1 MKIYKNN
8 ISHEEVYL
16 TIKEYLKSIHEILD
30 DTLGE
35 KTPLRYT
42 YKNISVL

>member
-16 TIKEYLKSIHEILD
+16 TIKEHFKSIHEILD

-35 KTPLRYT
+35 ITSLRYK
-42 YKNISVL
+42 YKNISIL